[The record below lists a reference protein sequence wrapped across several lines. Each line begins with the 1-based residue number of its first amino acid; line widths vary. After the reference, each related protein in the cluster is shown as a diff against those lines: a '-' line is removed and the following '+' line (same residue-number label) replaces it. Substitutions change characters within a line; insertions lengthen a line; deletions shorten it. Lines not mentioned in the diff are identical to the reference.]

1 MALRL
6 YGLPTRRKI
15 GRKSEKQQ
23 KKHSVCARVCAF
35 FRIAL
40 VSGQVGHVLAL
51 LLLLLLLLPLHLKQ
65 LVSCVLQPQEH
76 GCNCLSPWRAG
87 KNGACSRGLH
97 SKQHRMN
104 VWGDSPHEHTWSMT
118 CGKILPLAS
127 PVCQMSFD
135 RVIFW
140 LGHCHYPSF
149 GFGKIW
155 GKKTQRKIIKN
166 KKGKENLKKISLAWM
181 LMTSTQKIRR
191 KKKWGL
197 L

>member
-40 VSGQVGHVLAL
+40 VSGQFGHVLAL
-51 LLLLLLLLPLHLKQ
+51 LLLLLLLLLLFLLLLLLLPLHLKQ

-104 VWGDSPHEHTWSMT
+104 VWGDSPHEHTWNMT
-118 CGKILPLAS
+118 CGKIPPLAS
-127 PVCQMSFD
+127 PVCQMSFEE
-135 RVIFW
+135 
-140 LGHCHYPSF
+140 SF
-149 GFGKIW
+149 FGWAIAINLHLDS
-155 GKKTQRKIIKN
+155 GKFEEKKN
-166 KKGKENLKKISLAWM
+166 TRENYKE
-181 LMTSTQKIRR
+181 QKR
-191 KKKWGL
+191 
-197 L
+197 